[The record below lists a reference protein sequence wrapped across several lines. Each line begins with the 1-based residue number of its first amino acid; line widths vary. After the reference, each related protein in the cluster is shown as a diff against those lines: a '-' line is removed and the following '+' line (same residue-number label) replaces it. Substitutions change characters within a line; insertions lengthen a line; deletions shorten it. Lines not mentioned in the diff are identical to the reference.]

1 MCFCKKT
8 EQDVSTQ
15 RNQSIKN
22 ACFYFSI
29 IIMTAGDMYILNFFG
44 HHGKYLEK
52 LELLIQ
58 PELKHTQMSEVL
70 SLRVPDFGRSANPIS
85 TRGDRLCP
93 PNYYW
98 HPRIFKSS
106 YGPPQ
111 ISERWKFRHTYVMM

>member
-1 MCFCKKT
+1 MRKIEHCVFVKT

-22 ACFYFSI
+22 ACFYFSV

-52 LELLIQ
+52 LELLTQ
-58 PELKHTQMSEVL
+58 PELKHTQMSEVS
-70 SLRVPDFGRSANPIS
+70 SLGVPDFGRSANPIS

-98 HPRIFKSS
+98 HTRICRPSDGPES
-106 YGPPQ
+106 Y
-111 ISERWKFRHTYVMM
+111 